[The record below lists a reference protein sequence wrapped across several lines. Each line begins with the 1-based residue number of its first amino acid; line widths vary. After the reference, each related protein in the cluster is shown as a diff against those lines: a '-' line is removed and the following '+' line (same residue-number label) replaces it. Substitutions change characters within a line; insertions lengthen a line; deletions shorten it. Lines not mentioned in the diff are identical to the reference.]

1 MCSHMAHPT
10 DTRLAAREL
19 RAQGRSLGAIALAV
33 GAARSTVSLW
43 VRDIPLPEAERA
55 ALAAADPV
63 RSRRRT
69 GQLAWSRLTREAR
82 LAAQDEGRRRARAMN
97 DPLHFAGCMLFW
109 AEGSKRR
116 DGVTFTNAD
125 SEMVRF
131 FLRFLRECYSVTDE
145 QLRLSINCHLGN
157 GLTVA
162 EIEAWWLERL
172 GLPASCLR
180 KAAVNRPSSATKRVR
195 GPLLHGTARLVVHST
210 AIAQSLYGAIQEY
223 AGFARPEWAHLG
235 LEVAR

>member
-1 MCSHMAHPT
+1 MAHPT
-10 DTRLAAREL
+10 DTRVAAREL

-55 ALAAADPV
+55 ALTAADPV

-82 LAAQDEGRRRARAMN
+82 LAAQDAGRRRARARD

-109 AEGSKRR
+109 AEGSKHRN
-116 DGVTFTNAD
+116 DVTFTNAD

-131 FLRFLRECYSVTDE
+131 FLRFLRECYGVTDE

-157 GLTVA
+157 GLTLT
-162 EIEAWWLERL
+162 EIEAWWLGRL

-180 KAAVNRPSSATKRVR
+180 KAAVNRPSSASKRVR
-195 GPLLHGTARLVVHST
+195 RPLTHGTARLVVHST

-235 LEVAR
+235 LGVAE